1 MGMIG
6 ARKPELL
13 AYEPFYRGLLGM
25 SVGSWDLAAA

>member
-6 ARKPELL
+6 ERKPERF

-25 SVGSWDLAAA
+25 AVGYWDLA